1 MTEYS
6 YCCGAE
12 RHYVWE
18 DLCSAC
24 LEQFAEAKEIE
35 ED

>member
-6 YCCGAE
+6 ECCGAE
-12 RHYVWE
+12 RHYVWS

-24 LEQFAEAKEIE
+24 LEQFAEAE
-35 ED
+35 EES